1 MIILFSLLNIL
12 QAVKM
17 NPVKYFE
24 NMPVSVPEQLI
35 LMRMGYKKGK
45 TEIDAEQNIKIKAGI
60 QKGSSLCVL
69 KTAYL
74 ILKIISNDGNK
85 IVLENELKLESVQ
98 LAKLLGTA
106 TEAVLMAATTGAE
119 VVRVRDE
126 EIQSGDAVLGVIID
140 ATASE
145 TADAGLD
152 AVQDLISKTLI
163 RTGKKLTRRY
173 SPGYG
178 DLNLSEQKKIH
189 ETLALTKIGID
200 INNRYI
206 LSPEKSVLAIAGVE

>member
-1 MIILFSLLNIL
+1 
-12 QAVKM
+12 M